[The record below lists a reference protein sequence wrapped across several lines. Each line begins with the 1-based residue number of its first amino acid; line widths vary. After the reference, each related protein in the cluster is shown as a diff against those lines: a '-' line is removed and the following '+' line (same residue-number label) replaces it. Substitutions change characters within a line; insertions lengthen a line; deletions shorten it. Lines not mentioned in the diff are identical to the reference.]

1 MASAQ
6 PELSAF
12 LAGHWPDARRLWFAS
27 LPGVLGVFA
36 IAWGGP
42 LRTPGVVLVA
52 AAAFYAGATMW
63 QRRRLRRAN
72 ALDFAESL
80 AIAEDFAAWVATWPS
95 GSARAS
101 AAPSAGAS
109 GNGAVGAMVGASVRS
124 TARAAAGASVSGEAA
139 ATTRARTGMSASD
152 PSSLDPALHRGLR
165 LCGLE
170 KNVRPQM
177 VAAIDTWLRYAMGA
191 GGHRGGTPVA
201 DGRVA
206 AGTPAGA
213 ATALGSP
220 TGESFVAVFEE
231 FGGQGLGCTLYAIAP
246 GSWWCMGCVG
256 NVAREI
262 AAPFVAGTHVYRTLV
277 TTATA
282 RARSFPF
289 ATGRAFPRLDA
300 MLGGSVEGVPEVD
313 VVGAPVGPGMI
324 LAGSFRFSGEDDPL
338 QVFPFDILQELFQ
351 IAGKYSPVFRVSPVY
366 GSVRPRLEILR
377 SK

>member
-1 MASAQ
+1 MASSQ

-27 LPGVLGVFA
+27 LPAVLGVFA

-42 LRTPGVVLVA
+42 FRAPGVVLVA

-63 QRRRLRRAN
+63 QRRRLRGAN

-80 AIAEDFAAWVATWPS
+80 AIAEDFAAWVAARPS
-95 GSARAS
+95 
-101 AAPSAGAS
+101 
-109 GNGAVGAMVGASVRS
+109 V
-124 TARAAAGASVSGEAA
+124 
-139 ATTRARTGMSASD
+139 SD

-201 DGRVA
+201 GGSVP
-206 AGTPAGA
+206 AGAPTGA

-231 FGGQGLGCTLYAIAP
+231 SGEQGLACSLYVIAP
-246 GSWWCMGCVG
+246 GSWWCIGCVG

-262 AAPFVAGTHVYRTLV
+262 AAPFMAGTHVYRTLV
-277 TTATA
+277 TTATTRA
-282 RARSFPF
+282 RAFPF
-289 ATGRAFPRLDA
+289 ATGRVFPRLDA
-300 MLGGSVEGVPEVD
+300 MLDGSVGGVPDVD
-313 VVGAPVGPGMI
+313 VVGAPIGPSMV

-338 QVFPFDILQELFQ
+338 QVFPFDILQELIQ

-377 SK
+377 RK

>member
-12 LAGHWPDARRLWFAS
+12 LAGHWPDTRRLWFAS
-27 LPGVLGVFA
+27 LPAVLGVVA

-42 LRTPGVVLVA
+42 WRTPGVVLVA

-80 AIAEDFAAWVATWPS
+80 AIAEDFAAWVAASPS

-109 GNGAVGAMVGASVRS
+109 DNGAVGAMVGASVRS
-124 TARAAAGASVSGEAA
+124 TAGAAAGDSVSGAA
-139 ATTRARTGMSASD
+139 GATAGGRTGTSASD
-152 PSSLDPALHRGLR
+152 PSSLDPALRRGLR

-170 KNVRPQM
+170 KNVRPPM

-191 GGHRGGTPVA
+191 GGHLGGTP
-201 DGRVA
+201 A
-206 AGTPAGA
+206 AGGSVPAGAPTGA

-220 TGESFVAVFEE
+220 TGESFVAMFEE
-231 FGGQGLGCTLYAIAP
+231 SGEQGLVCTLYVIAP
-246 GSWWCMGCVG
+246 GSWWCIGCVG

-289 ATGRAFPRLDA
+289 ATGRVVPRLDA
-300 MLGGSVEGVPEVD
+300 MLGGPVEGVPDVD

-324 LAGSFRFSGEDDPL
+324 LAGSFRFSDEDDPL

-377 SK
+377 RK